1 MQRYN
6 RQNALF
12 LQQFR
17 AAWIVQENVGEMWP
31 EKSRHGT
38 RDQQC
43 DLRYQYAFKM
53 PINSKTSL
61 LPQLYNFYPSLGF
74 LSGASKTVLQNVSE
88 LNAFLQKLFQ
98 EHKEE
103 FNENNLTGFVD
114 AFLMKQQQVP

>member
-1 MQRYN
+1 MRE
-6 RQNALF
+6 
-12 LQQFR
+12 LQP
-17 AAWIVQENVGEMWP
+17 EM
-31 EKSRHGT
+31 SGRGT

-43 DLRYQYAFKM
+43 DLRYRYVFKM

-61 LPQLYNFYPSLGF
+61 APQLYNFYPSLGF

-98 EHKEE
+98 EHKDV

-114 AFLMKQQQVP
+114 AFLMKQQQVL

>member
-1 MQRYN
+1 MPGR
-6 RQNALF
+6 
-12 LQQFR
+12 
-17 AAWIVQENVGEMWP
+17 
-31 EKSRHGT
+31 GT

-43 DLRYQYAFKM
+43 DLRHQYVFKM

-61 LPQLYNFYPSLGF
+61 APQLYNFYPSLGF

-114 AFLMKQQQVP
+114 AFLMKQQQVL